1 MLKKSLIYF
10 VLFTVLVGLNFF
22 LVVKA
27 YAVFNQQSR
36 IEKILA
42 DIEESKNNP
51 QSQFAFSNAPINQA
65 KVSGSAS
72 LADGRAAN
80 LKAFFRKYN
89 SPLYDY
95 AELIVQVSDQYQF
108 DYRLL
113 PAIAMQESNLCRV
126 IPDDSHNC
134 WGWGI
139 YGSTVMKF
147 DSYDEAI
154 QTIAK
159 GIRKDYIDKGLITA
173 SSIMRKYTPPS
184 QGSWAHGVNTFL
196 KALE

>member
-1 MLKKSLIYF
+1 MIRKLFIHLFLFIFLII
-10 VLFTVLVGLNFF
+10 VNLF
-22 LVVKA
+22 LVDKT
-27 YAVFNQQSR
+27 YQYSKKR
-36 IEKILA
+36 IQIADVLA
-42 DIEESKNNP
+42 DI
-51 QSQFAFSNAPINQA
+51 SQFA
-65 KVSGSAS
+65 VSYAAS
-72 LADGRAAN
+72 PSEGYKAEAIVSDSRVAN
-80 LKAFFRKYN
+80 LKMFFRKNN

-95 AELIVQVSDQYQF
+95 ADSIVNVSDKYQF

-139 YGSTVMKF
+139 YGTTVTKF

-154 QTIAK
+154 ETVGK
-159 GIRKDYIDKGLITA
+159 GIKKEYIDKGMVTA
-173 SSIMRKYTPPS
+173 SAIMSKYTPSSP
-184 QGSWAHGVNTFL
+184 GSWSHGVNTFL